1 MSYYIGI
8 MIRDLKVKQFQN
20 LIENLKRFGSNIE
33 QAERHLII
41 FSNDDINI
49 INCLYRLKELY
60 PEIRFGLSQYIG
72 IAKGLARIAQ
82 VGEILISAEIE
93 PAVIEHFDITSLGM
107 LTIEGMK
114 TEILVCR
121 IDGPKGKVNFPESKK
136 PSEIIPRTIML
147 DAFKN
152 LLNVTKSALIF
163 APDGTGKT
171 TFVGQLVEKWM
182 NDAEI
187 LRTTA
192 PSYLS
197 NITLKPVYDLMNQL
211 FKIEPKLGLEEKQKI
226 IERKLKEIGIRDI
239 GTSYLAILDFMGIGE
254 EDTILRKMDLK
265 IRKELIIN
273 TICNVLTNLSHLKPV
288 VVIIEDVE
296 NLEPASA
303 NFVQHFITNLAD
315 EEVKFILTA
324 NRSQVNLTGLKEFE
338 LLEIDRTQVEEYLY
352 NYTNEKINLPTTTIF
367 NVNQYVNLFKEE
379 QVGYFHNLYSGEN
392 PLINFSL
399 PFSDYKTIIKRRL
412 ELFEENKELLYALAV
427 LGFEIDPQDLPITE
441 NIQEHLEYFSEH
453 NILKKENERY
463 FFASPLLQEEIY
475 NLIPDKN
482 QRHARLADYY
492 RRREGYEEYALFHY
506 LKAENYKRAMEYL
519 LKSSRIAIKK
529 GGYEAAVNYYIQALE
544 LCRREKDVADLETLI
559 AINEGLA
566 DIYRSLGDEEQAMKY
581 YKVVLDSYKEI
592 LKE

>member
-41 FSNDDINI
+41 LSNDDINI

-254 EDTILRKMDLK
+254 EDTILRKMDL
-265 IRKELIIN
+265 
-273 TICNVLTNLSHLKPV
+273 
-288 VVIIEDVE
+288 
-296 NLEPASA
+296 
-303 NFVQHFITNLAD
+303 
-315 EEVKFILTA
+315 
-324 NRSQVNLTGLKEFE
+324 
-338 LLEIDRTQVEEYLY
+338 
-352 NYTNEKINLPTTTIF
+352 
-367 NVNQYVNLFKEE
+367 
-379 QVGYFHNLYSGEN
+379 
-392 PLINFSL
+392 
-399 PFSDYKTIIKRRL
+399 
-412 ELFEENKELLYALAV
+412 
-427 LGFEIDPQDLPITE
+427 
-441 NIQEHLEYFSEH
+441 
-453 NILKKENERY
+453 
-463 FFASPLLQEEIY
+463 
-475 NLIPDKN
+475 
-482 QRHARLADYY
+482 
-492 RRREGYEEYALFHY
+492 
-506 LKAENYKRAMEYL
+506 
-519 LKSSRIAIKK
+519 
-529 GGYEAAVNYYIQALE
+529 
-544 LCRREKDVADLETLI
+544 
-559 AINEGLA
+559 
-566 DIYRSLGDEEQAMKY
+566 
-581 YKVVLDSYKEI
+581 
-592 LKE
+592 